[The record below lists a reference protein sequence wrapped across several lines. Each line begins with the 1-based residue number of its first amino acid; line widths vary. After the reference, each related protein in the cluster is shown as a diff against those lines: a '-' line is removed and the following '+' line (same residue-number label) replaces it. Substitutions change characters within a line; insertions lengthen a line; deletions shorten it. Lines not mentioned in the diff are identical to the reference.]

1 MRYVGPCEW
10 GFRLALT
17 QESRPGFRVLIAVNV
32 PLALEKAKEEIL
44 KAPPKSLDNLVDGLQ
59 EEVNKTSKYHQ
70 RWSPHT
76 PGTHDYIH
84 GGLSL
89 FAWLMGT
96 ILVLVFLRV
105 TYKKGQARLAVQQVP
120 QPGPVQ
126 FVAGQGV
133 ILPPMDPHV
142 ATPAASAATTKS
154 S

>member
-1 MRYVGPCEW
+1 MTVVEAPE
-10 GFRLALT
+10 
-17 QESRPGFRVLIAVNV
+17 RPVVSV
-32 PLALEKAKEEIL
+32 DVEALEKAKEEIL
-44 KAPPKSLDNLVDGLQ
+44 KAPHNSLDNLVDGLQ

-70 RWSPHT
+70 QWSPHT

-105 TYKKGQARLAVQQVP
+105 TYKKGQARLAVQQVS
-120 QPGPVQ
+120 QPAPVQ

-133 ILPPMDPHV
+133 ILPPRDLLLSLLLLLLLLAPQPLLV
-142 ATPAASAATTKS
+142 TPAGSLQL
-154 S
+154 